1 MKVYFQVFINVKVE
15 NGKKDFYLKDFVILE
30 VIKKVEEKLNGKGR
44 VLIRLFGIEFFV
56 RVMIEGEDYE
66 EIKKDVSYIVSLIEL
81 RFF

>member
-1 MKVYFQVFINVKVE
+1 MFINVKVE